1 MENGIFRKKSLERIS
16 SPEQLNDYIK
26 VSNPS
31 IWIVLLAIIIF
42 FVAVFI
48 WSINGN
54 IISKIDSKGI
64 FIGADNE
71 LYVACYVP
79 SSEVKNE
86 KVRVGME
93 VRLYDADDTSN
104 SQSYLTGKVMAI
116 NPSSETISDIKKSFS
131 DAWLSD
137 KMVSNLKEG
146 YGNLLS
152 IRLVKDE
159 NSNDGYK
166 WEGESSHSLDI
177 KNNNLCRVEVIKE
190 SITPIN
196 FIIG

>member
-1 MENGIFRKKSLERIS
+1 MENNIFRKKSLERIS

-31 IWIVLLAIIIF
+31 IWIVLLAAIIF

-104 SQSYLTGKVMAI
+104 SQSYLNGEVVEIDLHSKT
-116 NPSSETISDIKKSFS
+116 STDIKKNFS
-131 DAWLSD
+131 DAWISD
-137 KMVSNLKEG
+137 QMISGLKEG
-146 YGNLLS
+146 SGNLVY
-152 IRLVKDE
+152 IRLIKDD

-166 WEGESSHSLDI
+166 WEGESSHSLDV
-177 KNNNLCRVEVIKE
+177 KENNLCKVEVIKE